1 MNNPLRINL
10 FFLLFSY
17 FCIVSL
23 SALAQE
29 NVTEKITS
37 LKKEGYNT
45 YIESTGLYLQDHQS
59 SLGNGLYHGAKRGQI
74 ASLIRGIQDQAQWA
88 AQSTLIKRLLLTQAD
103 TSILENDIPFSE
115 ESDLLAIRLKA
126 LLALG
131 LQNQAFR
138 LYSELDNTNTH
149 NALHYYGV
157 LSMLMSGEKA
167 LACVEI
173 KTLFPDYQDLEEW
186 QKLNTYCAVSLSV
199 PSESKP
205 EEENEGTEEKDILT
219 QISEST
225 EFLFPYLPETF
236 ESLSLE
242 DKAFLVAEKRLNFAG
257 YDKNNYKTL
266 PANHIQALLLAPHI
280 NNSQKILLYIRGAQT
295 GVIAPEDLTVLY
307 TKTAQGIKADKR
319 QASNV
324 EKIAVLY
331 SEMGDTWLASSKIKF
346 MGDIILYA
354 KTHGVAALIPFLPML
369 QKIDPEDIQGGVE
382 DIRLILLAAIIAH
395 AEINT
400 DWVISLSKMTVE
412 NEDEKKLLDR
422 LIISS
427 FLLSDPTKM
436 SNKKRLAVVDVIEKS
451 RTEISLTLKN
461 IIENIDTQHSKH
473 ANVTQI
479 YDNNEL
485 LETIKSYKMPSYM
498 LTNAI
503 KDASGKSMASVI
515 LLSNIVLT
523 ELSPADIY
531 IGTVDFIARAMNKI
545 GLTKE
550 ARNILAEYVL
560 RAEER

>member
-173 KTLFPDYQDLEEW
+173 KTLFPDCNFIGVL
-186 QKLNTYCAVSLSV
+186 SLKHNV
-199 PSESKP
+199 RIIPP
-205 EEENEGTEEKDILT
+205 IGPA
-219 QISEST
+219 QI
-225 EFLFPYLPETF
+225 LFPSF
-236 ESLSLE
+236 I
-242 DKAFLVAEKRLNFAG
+242 LVPII
-257 YDKNNYKTL
+257 Y
-266 PANHIQALLLAPHI
+266 ILA
-280 NNSQKILLYIRGAQT
+280 
-295 GVIAPEDLTVLY
+295 VITPT
-307 TKTAQGIKADKR
+307 IF
-319 QASNV
+319 
-324 EKIAVLY
+324 IAK
-331 SEMGDTWLASSKIKF
+331 SF
-346 MGDIILYA
+346 
-354 KTHGVAALIPFLPML
+354 
-369 QKIDPEDIQGGVE
+369 
-382 DIRLILLAAIIAH
+382 
-395 AEINT
+395 N
-400 DWVISLSKMTVE
+400 
-412 NEDEKKLLDR
+412 
-422 LIISS
+422 LII
-427 FLLSDPTKM
+427 
-436 SNKKRLAVVDVIEKS
+436 
-451 RTEISLTLKN
+451 
-461 IIENIDTQHSKH
+461 
-473 ANVTQI
+473 
-479 YDNNEL
+479 
-485 LETIKSYKMPSYM
+485 
-498 LTNAI
+498 
-503 KDASGKSMASVI
+503 
-515 LLSNIVLT
+515 IV
-523 ELSPADIY
+523 
-531 IGTVDFIARAMNKI
+531 
-545 GLTKE
+545 
-550 ARNILAEYVL
+550 
-560 RAEER
+560 